1 MPANGV
7 CSVGLEVIEDT
18 ATYASGSD
26 SAGVSEDE
34 DVQQL
39 FVNGTDRVTSVV
51 SLPKK
56 PDTRA
61 KLQQQQQQQQLDDS
75 KTISD
80 KRYASLPNRDQH
92 QQFLTEFLTEVLN
105 SAVFN
110 ATDRA
115 NKVLNWVDPEELKRT
130 LDLALKDEPDTH
142 EKLLELTRATIRHSV
157 KTGHPY
163 FMNQLFSS
171 VDPYGFAGQVLTDAL
186 NPSVYTYE
194 VSPVFVLM
202 EEVVLREMRTIVGYP
217 DGTGDGIFAPGGSMA
232 NGYAISCA
240 RYKFMPDIK
249 TKGLHALPRLV
260 IFTSEDAHYSVK
272 KLASFMG
279 IGSDNVYAIKTDA
292 IGKIRVDHL
301 ESEILRAKA
310 EGALPFMVSA
320 TAGTT
325 VIGAF
330 DPLEQIADLCAKY
343 NLWMHVDAA
352 WGGGALM
359 SKKYR
364 TLLKGIERS
373 DSVTWN
379 PHKLLAAP
387 QQCSTLLTRHQ
398 NILSECHST
407 NATYLFQ
414 KDKFYDT
421 RYDTGDK
428 HIQCGRRADVLKF
441 WFMWRAKG
449 SAGFE
454 QHIDKVFENAE
465 HFTSS
470 IKARPGFEMVI
481 ENPECTN
488 VCFWYVPPGLRSVPR
503 DSAEFR
509 ERLHKVA
516 PKVKERMMKDGSM
529 MITYQPIHD
538 KPNFF
543 RLVLQN
549 SSLDKADMN
558 YIIDEIERLGKD
570 L

>member
-1 MPANGV
+1 MPANGMFDV
-7 CSVGLEVIEDT
+7 ALQVIDDSNVS
-18 ATYASGSD
+18 SGSD

-34 DVQQL
+34 DVQL
-39 FVNGTDRVTSVV
+39 FCSMGNTIA
-51 SLPKK
+51 PKPLK
-56 PDTRA
+56 KSITKTKDEEF
-61 KLQQQQQQQQLDDS
+61 S
-75 KTISD
+75 KTAKANE
-80 KRYASLPNRDQH
+80 KRYASLPNREQH
-92 QQFLTEFLTEVLN
+92 QQFLTDFLSEVLN
-105 SAVFN
+105 NAVFN
-110 ATDRA
+110 ATERA
-115 NKVLNWVDPEELKRT
+115 NKVLNWVDPEQLKRT
-130 LDLALKDEPDTH
+130 LDLELKDEPDSH
-142 EKLLELTRATIRHSV
+142 EKLLELTRATIKHSV

-171 VDPYGFAGQVLTDAL
+171 VDPYGFAGQILTDAL
-186 NPSVYTYE
+186 NPSVYTFE

-202 EEVVLREMRTIVGYP
+202 EEVVLKEMRTIVGYP
-217 DGTGDGIFAPGGSMA
+217 DGAGDGIFCPGGSMA
-232 NGYAISCA
+232 NGYSISCA
-240 RYKFMPDIK
+240 RFKHMPDVK
-249 TKGLHALPRLV
+249 TKGLHSLPRLV

-279 IGSDNVYAIKTDA
+279 IGSDNVYPIRTDA

-310 EGALPFMVSA
+310 EGAVPFMVSA

-330 DPLEQIADLCAKY
+330 DPLEQIADLCKKY

-364 TLLKGIERS
+364 SLLKGIERS

-387 QQCSTLLTRHQ
+387 QQCSTFLTRHEG
-398 NILSECHST
+398 ILSECHST

-421 RYDTGDK
+421 QYDTGDK

-449 SAGFE
+449 TSGLE

-465 HFTSS
+465 HFTNS
-470 IKARPGFEMVI
+470 IKARDGFEMVV
-481 ENPECTN
+481 ETPECTN

-503 DSAEFR
+503 DSAEFT

-516 PKVKERMMKDGSM
+516 PKVKERMMREGSM

-549 SSLDKADMN
+549 SALDKSDMN
-558 YIIDEIERLGKD
+558 YIIDEIERLAAD

>member
-1 MPANGV
+1 MPSNRMLDVALQVTDDFNV
-7 CSVGLEVIEDT
+7 S
-18 ATYASGSD
+18 SGSD

-34 DVQQL
+34 DVHL
-39 FVNGTDRVTSVV
+39 FTTINNTILSKPLAKSLSQNKKDELKTS
-51 SLPKK
+51 K
-56 PDTRA
+56 PNV
-61 KLQQQQQQQQLDDS
+61 
-75 KTISD
+75 
-80 KRYASLPNRDQH
+80 KRYASLPNREQH
-92 QQFLTEFLTEVLN
+92 QKFLTDFLSEVLN
-105 SAVFN
+105 GAVFN
-110 ATDRA
+110 ATDRT
-115 NKVLNWVDPEELKRT
+115 NKVLNWVDPENLKQALDLELKN
-130 LDLALKDEPDTH
+130 DPDSD
-142 EKLLELTRATIRHSV
+142 EKLLQLAKAIIQHSV

-171 VDPYGFAGQVLTDAL
+171 LDPYGFAGQILTDAL
-186 NPSVYTYE
+186 NPSVYTFE

-202 EEVVLREMRTIVGYP
+202 EEVVLKEMRNIVGYP
-217 DGTGDGIFAPGGSMA
+217 NGVGDGIFCPGGSMA

-240 RYKFMPDIK
+240 RYNFMPEVK
-249 TKGLHALPRLV
+249 TRGLHALPRLA
-260 IFTSEDAHYSVK
+260 IFTSEDAHYSIK

-279 IGSDNVYAIKTDA
+279 IGSDNVYSIRTDTV
-292 IGKIRVDHL
+292 GKMRVDHL
-301 ESEILRAKA
+301 EAEILRAKSD
-310 EGALPFMVSA
+310 GALPFMVSA
-320 TAGTT
+320 TSGTT

-330 DPLEQIADLCAKY
+330 DPLDQIADLCLKY
-343 NLWMHVDAA
+343 KLWLHVDAA

-364 TLLKGIERS
+364 KLLKGIERS

-387 QQCSTLLTRHQ
+387 QQCSTFLTRHEAV
-398 NILSECHST
+398 LSDCHST

-421 RYDTGDK
+421 RYDIGDK

-449 SAGFE
+449 TSGLE
-454 QHIDKVFENAE
+454 QHIDKLFENAE
-465 HFTSS
+465 YFTNS
-470 IKARPGFEMVI
+470 IKSRTGFEMVV

-488 VCFWYVPPGLRSVPR
+488 VCFWYVPPSLRNLSR
-503 DSAEFR
+503 DSPEFS

-516 PKVKERMMKDGSM
+516 PKVKERMMREGSM

-549 SSLDKADMN
+549 SSLDRSDMN
-558 YIIDEIERLGKD
+558 YIIDKIEQLAND